1 MEAVRIQMIINE
13 LEEKTHDSHNQ
24 HTKMKNINKAYQL
37 IIEEFLDL
45 TQN

>member
-13 LEEKTHDSHNQ
+13 LEEKTQANHNQ